1 MEVRTM
7 AEQPKTIA
15 CPSCGNINPYTA
27 DKCIKCG
34 LALGPIREALRK
46 ASAPAVEKVPTPSE
60 PEAKKMPSA
69 PLPPAVPSELPPLP
83 TREAA
88 RTRTET
94 TNDLGYLYG
103 GRLVLIRG
111 MADRLEQVRRL
122 FFHQSEA
129 RGISGA
135 SYSPGQ
141 LVVENQS
148 RYYQFAERDLGS
160 SARATIGVRIADIGT
175 DLYVEWRHYVL
186 PPKEFGVGLFI
197 LVGGIV
203 SVIACPLVGAMADDF
218 GVGTIVALIAAAG
231 IGALVASQSR
241 AIELKGF
248 QNQDSEAFQ
257 LAIRAA
263 VDEAIDLAGISKELR
278 METVYESKLPKKK
291 RLI

>member
-1 MEVRTM
+1 M

-34 LALGPIREALRK
+34 LALGMIREALGR
-46 ASAPAVEKVPTPSE
+46 ASAPALEKAPIPSE
-60 PEAKKMPSA
+60 PEAEEASIVPA
-69 PLPPAVPSELPPLP
+69 PPAELSELSPPP
-83 TREAA
+83 SRAGA

-94 TNDLGYLYG
+94 TRDLGYLYG
-103 GRLVLIRG
+103 GRLILIRG
-111 MADRLEQVRRL
+111 MADKLEQVRGL

-129 RGISGA
+129 RRISRA

-186 PPKEFGVGLFI
+186 PPKEFSLGLFL

-203 SVIACPLVGAMADDF
+203 SVIVCPLVGEMADDF
-218 GVGTIVALIAAAG
+218 GVGTMVAVIAALVL
-231 IGALVASQSR
+231 GAWAASQSR
-241 AIELKGF
+241 AIVLKGF
-248 QNQDSEAFQ
+248 QNQDSDAFQ
-257 LAIRAA
+257 LAIRAGI
-263 VDEAIDLAGISKELR
+263 DEAIDLAGISKELR
-278 METVYESKLPKKK
+278 TETEYESQLPKKK